1 MTDIKTERDFVHTA
15 SDLTD
20 IEAQNAFKT
29 IVQITNRY
37 SRRANTVEN
46 LEMLRDE
53 VLTKLAEQNILAS
66 FDPTPCFY
74 DEPPLVTLE
83 GKISGDYTHDYGTDH
98 ERKGWEIR
106 KAHSRSE
113 DYLGEKERPNARKP
127 KKQSPKRK

>member
-1 MTDIKTERDFVHTA
+1 MSQENIKSEKDFVHVA

-37 SRRANTVEN
+37 SKRANTVEN

-53 VLTKLAEQNILAS
+53 VLTRLAEQNILAS

-74 DEPPLVTLE
+74 GEPPTVTLE
-83 GKISGDYTHDYGTDH
+83 GKIAGDYIHKYGFDH
-98 ERKGWEIR
+98 EVKEYEVK
-106 KAHSRSE
+106 KAHARNE
-113 DYLGEKERPNARKP
+113 DYLGEKEAPNRKRT
-127 KKQSPKRK
+127 KKKR